1 MTAGRLVHRGE
12 PGYEQARVGRV
23 FNARRPDRFPAA
35 VLLAA
40 DEDDV
45 IAGVRL
51 AAERGWTVSVRSGG
65 HSWAVWSLR
74 DDALL
79 IDLGGMRDMAYEPA
93 SGVVSARPAVRGGLE
108 LAPFLAERGRAFP
121 GGHCATVGLGG
132 FLLQGGQG
140 WDSRARGWACQS
152 VVGVDVVTADGRLVR
167 ADAGQN
173 PDLLWAAR
181 GAGPGFP
188 GVVTRFRLQTYP
200 APRAMWQDTWTF
212 RLDDTVELLGWL
224 HDVLPGLDRRVEPVV
239 AATRLPD
246 VPLRD
251 GAARPDGTVLLLH
264 TTVMADSD
272 AEALALLAPL
282 QDGPLAGRELGHV
295 QGRTSVLEENAA
307 QTAQN
312 PEGHRYAV
320 DCTWTD
326 ASAAV
331 LAPMLQALWS
341 ELDTEHSFSIWYGWA
356 PPKESRPDKAFS
368 VEANVYVAT
377 YAIYTDHSFSI
388 WYGWAPRRDLPDMA
402 FSVEANVYVATYA
415 IYTDP
420 ADDARYSDWVHRRTA
435 ELAAACG
442 TGVYL
447 GDTDFTRRQDRFMS
461 DDAYRR
467 LAAIRAERDP
477 GGRFASYLTCDHEG
491 LNVHG

>member
-1 MTAGRLVHRGE
+1 MTARPATGPRERLAGRLMLRGE

-65 HSWAVWSLR
+65 HSWAAWSLR

-79 IDLGGMRDMAYEPA
+79 IDLGAMRDLAYDPA
-93 SGVVSARPAVRGGLE
+93 TGVVSARPAVQGGLE

-152 VVGVDVVTADGRLVR
+152 VAGLDVVTADGRLVR

-188 GVVTRFRLQTYP
+188 GVITRFRLQTYP
-200 APRAMWQDTWTF
+200 APRAMWHDTWTI
-212 RLDDTVELLGWL
+212 RLDDAVELLGWL

-246 VPLRD
+246 VPLHD
-251 GAARPDGTVLLLH
+251 GTARPDGTVLLLH

-272 AEALALLAPL
+272 AEALGLLAPL
-282 QDGPLAGRELGHV
+282 RDGPLAGRELGHV

-312 PEGHRYAV
+312 PEDHRYAV

-326 ASAAV
+326 APAAI

-356 PPKESRPDKAFS
+356 PPKGSAGSGGDDPPEP
-368 VEANVYVAT
+368 
-377 YAIYTDHSFSI
+377 
-388 WYGWAPRRDLPDMA
+388 PRRPDMA

-420 ADDARYSDWVHRRTA
+420 ADDARYAGWVHRRTA

-442 TGVYL
+442 SGVYL

-477 GGRFASYLTCDHEG
+477 DGRFASYLTSDPAG